1 MRNALFFLGGG
12 LLVYWYM
19 CNEKKYGC
27 NCKGD
32 IVEKLG
38 DRLETEVKEV
48 SRDFKDAVLEKDG
61 AEPIKPSSI
70 TSTGR
75 FAPIREQELASELNI
90 AYGETPNP
98 VVTRRNISSLY
109 RRYNTQKSATIS
121 PNRIRVI
128 CVD

>member
-38 DRLETEVKEV
+38 DRLSTEVKEV

-61 AEPIKPSSI
+61 AEPIKPSI
-70 TSTGR
+70 TSSGK
-75 FAPIREQELASELNI
+75 FAAISQPEIANELM
-90 AYGETPNP
+90 P
-98 VVTRRNISSLY
+98 VFGQPAKCVTRQNISSLY
-109 RRYNTQKSATIS
+109 KRYNTQKSATIS
-121 PNRIRVI
+121 PNRVRVI
-128 CVD
+128 YID